1 MTKKPTLELNPTEDA
16 TDAAETQ
23 ASNVVTDARGR
34 TLKIV
39 EPDVLTESRLVRM
52 LGEDA
57 AFNAAYMEAY
67 VFPAVSVTE
76 IDGVEMPFPTTQREV
91 DASIQRLGREGI
103 GAASLYRVNKRK
115 AEQKKAE
122 DAAVKN

>member
-1 MTKKPTLELNPTEDA
+1 MTKKPTLELNPVAGAADA
-16 TDAAETQ
+16 EAQ
-23 ASNVVTDARGR
+23 PSNIVTDARGR

-67 VFPAVSVTE
+67 VFPAVSVAE
-76 IDGVEMPFPTTQREV
+76 IDGEEEIFPTTQREV
-91 DASIQRLGREGI
+91 DALIQRLGREGI
-103 GAASLYRVNKRK
+103 GAASLYRVNRRK
-115 AEQKKAE
+115 ADQKKAE
-122 DAAVKN
+122 EAAVKN

>member
-1 MTKKPTLELNPTEDA
+1 MTKKPTLELNPVAEDA
-16 TDAAETQ
+16 AADAQ
-23 ASNVVTDARGR
+23 PSNVVTDSRDR
-34 TLKIV
+34 TLKLV

-67 VFPAVSVTE
+67 VFPAVSVAE
-76 IDGVEMPFPTTQREV
+76 IDGDEVTFPTTQREV
-91 DASIQRLGREGI
+91 DALIQRLGREGI
-103 GAASLYRVNKRK
+103 GAAALYRVNKRK

-122 DAAVKN
+122 EAAVKN